1 MTDTGRGAAHTG
13 GLGSRRAPDT
23 ASISSTALFS
33 MCCSEQKTC
42 DQIAVRMR
50 MYAAGSFTDAATPS
64 PTRRTSAGEPLD
76 TTWCFSQAG
85 GYDSSLG
92 RTEEPETHSGSGARQ
107 TEKASQSKIPTRL
120 SRTGKTTGTLLMYV
134 YICIYTSIY
143 IWTLLMYIYI

>member
-50 MYAAGSFTDAATPS
+50 VYAAGSFTDAATPS

-92 RTEEPETHSGSGARQ
+92 RTERNLRLTVEVEQDRLKRLHSQRFQHDFLEQAKLQGH
-107 TEKASQSKIPTRL
+107 
-120 SRTGKTTGTLLMYV
+120 Y
-134 YICIYTSIY
+134 
-143 IWTLLMYIYI
+143 